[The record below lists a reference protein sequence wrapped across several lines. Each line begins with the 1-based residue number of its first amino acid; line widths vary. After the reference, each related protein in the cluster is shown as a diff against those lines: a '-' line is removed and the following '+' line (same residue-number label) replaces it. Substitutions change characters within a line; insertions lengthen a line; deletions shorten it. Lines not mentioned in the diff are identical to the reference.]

1 MLGIMQ
7 RWFPG
12 RWFSKIDAEVE
23 GWCSKDV
30 ASCLWNL
37 ALKNPKMG
45 VIVEVGSA
53 WGKST
58 IVLAEASRRV
68 KGGKVYAVDPHT
80 GGIGYLKHLGV
91 DKIDSFPVFQENL
104 KKFNVSDMVIPIV
117 ETSERA
123 AQLWNSSLK
132 IRMLYIDGLHTAE
145 GVEIDINSWLPFVAP
160 GGIIIIDDYF
170 EPSLPLYKAKIDE
183 LLSKKKVKL
192 PLQKCSRLVYTY
204 KTSEL
209 D

>member
-1 MLGIMQ
+1 MLNIMRRQ
-7 RWFPG
+7 FPG
-12 RWFSKIDAEVE
+12 KLFSKIDAEVE
-23 GWCSKDV
+23 GWCSKEV
-30 ASCLWNL
+30 ASCLWKF

-45 VIVEVGSA
+45 AIVEIGSA

-68 KGGKVYAVDPHT
+68 EGGKVYAVDPHT
-80 GGIGYLKHLGV
+80 GGIGYLKHLVV

-104 KKFNVSDMVIPIV
+104 KKFNVSDMVVPIV

-123 AQLWNSSLK
+123 AQVWNSLLK

-160 GGIIIIDDYF
+160 GGTIIIDDYF
-170 EPSLPLYKAKIDE
+170 EPSLQIYKAKIDE
-183 LLSKKKVKL
+183 LLTQEKVKL
-192 PLQKCSRLVYTY
+192 PFQKCSRLVYTY
-204 KTSEL
+204 KISEL